1 MLLLKCHDFIKK
13 ESLILLNRIKKIIYF
28 FIQQIYN
35 AGIYRLIYIIPKIK
49 SFFYTKKYLSNHCKD
64 DLAFILSE
72 GNKGWILDAICK
84 EIANCYQGKYS
95 FSYGHYFPGR
105 YFIRY
110 FPRNLPFPSAKR
122 YFFAHY
128 SYFAVCL
135 KLYPNLWNAQ
145 SFIFYTHPK
154 GIIDD
159 EEFVY
164 VMNKATK
171 VICMNSQFAKR
182 LIDYGVDSNK
192 VTYCLGAA
200 DPKLFKYHE
209 RTGKGLIGFCT
220 AYYPR
225 KNPDRIFNIVK
236 LMPKYSFILIGKGW
250 EKYDKFPELLELKNF
265 SYVQASY
272 EEYPSLY
279 AKMDIFVSPAEL
291 EGGPIPLIEAMMCN
305 VFPVASR
312 TGFAPDII
320 EHGKNGFL
328 FDNTDSDIYICDLI
342 EKSFEIKTEVRSSV
356 EHLSWNN
363 YSNKIIEIIN
373 SY

>member
-1 MLLLKCHDFIKK
+1 MLFIKLCYK
-13 ESLILLNRIKKIIYF
+13 YNFYKIIY
-28 FIQQIYN
+28 
-35 AGIYRLIYIIPKIK
+35 LIPKIQ
-49 SFFYTKKYLSNHCKD
+49 SYFCIKKYISNELKD
-64 DLAFILSE
+64 DLVFILSE

-84 EIANCYQGKYS
+84 EIANYYDQKYS
-95 FSYGHYFPGR
+95 FSYARYFPGNQ
-105 YFIRY
+105 FISH
-110 FPRNLPFPSAKR
+110 FPRNIEFPIAKG

-128 SYFAVCL
+128 SYFAVGL
-135 KLYPNLWNAQ
+135 RLYPNLWNAR

-164 VMNKATK
+164 VINQATK

-200 DPKLFKYHE
+200 DPQLFKPHQ

-225 KNPDRIFNIVK
+225 KSPDRIFNIVK
-236 LMPKYSFILIGKGW
+236 LMPKHSFVLIGKGW
-250 EKYDKFPELLELKNF
+250 KKYVKFQELSALENF
-265 SYVQASY
+265 SYIEASY
-272 EEYPSLY
+272 EDYPRLY
-279 AKMDIFVSPAEL
+279 SKMDVFISPAEL

-305 VFPVASR
+305 VFPVANR

-328 FDNTDSDIYICDLI
+328 FDNTNSDQQICDLI
-342 EKSFEIKTEVRSSV
+342 KQSFSITNNVRQSV
-356 EHLSWNN
+356 EHLSWSN
-363 YSNKIIEIIN
+363 YADQIIKVIN
-373 SY
+373 SS